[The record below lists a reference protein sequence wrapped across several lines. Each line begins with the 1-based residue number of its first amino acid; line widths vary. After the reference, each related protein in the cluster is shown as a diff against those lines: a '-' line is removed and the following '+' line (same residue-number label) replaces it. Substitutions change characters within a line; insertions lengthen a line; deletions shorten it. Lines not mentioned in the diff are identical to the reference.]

1 MTLWR
6 DIASGSMSF
15 ITRHSSIARLLCP
28 VDGLIIDAALHCSR
42 SVLEACGLVHLHHA
56 SK

>member
-15 ITRHSSIARLLCP
+15 VTRHSSIAGLLCP
-28 VDGLIIDAALHCSR
+28 VDGLTLDASPPLQQKR
-42 SVLEACGLVHLHHA
+42 S
-56 SK
+56 